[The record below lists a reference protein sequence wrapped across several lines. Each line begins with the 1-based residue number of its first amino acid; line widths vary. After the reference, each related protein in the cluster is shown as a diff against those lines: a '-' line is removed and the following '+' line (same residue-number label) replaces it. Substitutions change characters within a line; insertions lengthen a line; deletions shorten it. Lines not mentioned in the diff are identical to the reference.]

1 MLVQKR
7 ERIITE
13 IVYCWKSVL
22 LENYILSM
30 KFLEEDSA
38 EKKVILSKDVS
49 ALSRSNKIL

>member
-49 ALSRSNKIL
+49 TLSRSNKIL